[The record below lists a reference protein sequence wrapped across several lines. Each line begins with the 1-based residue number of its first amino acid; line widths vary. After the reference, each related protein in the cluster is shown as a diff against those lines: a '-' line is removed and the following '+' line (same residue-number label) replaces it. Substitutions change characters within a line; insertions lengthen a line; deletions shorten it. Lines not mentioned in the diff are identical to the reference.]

1 MSITITEAEL
11 LGMPEGLL
19 LELRSYLNSVRGGGN
34 PSVRW
39 TQSAA
44 DLGFAA
50 QYPGSPVAEE
60 NTNHWSFGGHGLTIS
75 ETPPGQT
82 PAGLRIEQTLDDG
95 IGRAYVAVKWRLNS
109 QLRNIVDLALAH
121 GYDKLWQ
128 INHPQEAYF
137 EDNSK
142 FDIGVKYI
150 SFSRSHT
157 NRWVFAVD
165 VSNSKPPD
173 VRVVVFEKQQRGLVE
188 RVLGKALPKN
198 EPARPGRWKEEL
210 YGGRNILVHPSD
222 LEKILEG
229 VNQ

>member
-1 MSITITEAEL
+1 MSITITETEL
-11 LGMPEGLL
+11 LGMPESLL
-19 LELRSYLNSVRGGGN
+19 LELRSYLNSVRAQGN

-39 TQSAA
+39 TQSAT
-44 DLGFAA
+44 DLGVATND
-50 QYPGSPVAEE
+50 PGSPVAEE
-60 NTNHWSFGGHGLTIS
+60 NTNHWRFDEHGLTIS
-75 ETPPGQT
+75 ETLPDQH
-82 PAGLRIEQTLDDG
+82 PAGLRIDQTLDDG
-95 IGRAYVAVKWRLNS
+95 IGRPYIAVKWCLNS
-109 QLRNIVDLALAH
+109 QLRNIVDLALVH
-121 GYDKLWQ
+121 GFDKLWQ
-128 INHPQEAYF
+128 INHPQEAYY

-157 NRWVFAVD
+157 DRWFFAVD